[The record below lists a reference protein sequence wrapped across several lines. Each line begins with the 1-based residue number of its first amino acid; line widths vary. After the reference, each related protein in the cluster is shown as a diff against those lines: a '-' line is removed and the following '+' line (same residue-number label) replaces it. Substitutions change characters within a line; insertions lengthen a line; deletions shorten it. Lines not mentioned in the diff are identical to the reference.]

1 MGWLQDLIRGIGDAI
16 SGALSSTW
24 NGISDSIWGKF
35 MSFIYSMVYEALA
48 DFFTLMTEIGAN
60 LFDLGWVKAA
70 LHFFNLFGWGLFV
83 AGLIVAIFD
92 TAIEYQTMGRLNIK
106 KQILPFLYGLLAVN
120 LFTTV
125 PVELFRFSVNLQNTF
140 AKDLAN
146 EAITMNLDIQH
157 MALKVLTSF
166 QIPAYGSHN
175 VLLNLLILIC
185 LGYCVIKCF
194 FSNIKR
200 GGILLTQ
207 IAVGSL
213 YLFSLPRGLTEGFTG
228 WAKQIVA
235 LCITT
240 FMQTTLL
247 LMGLITMET
256 HPLLG
261 LGVML
266 SANEVP
272 RIAQHFGLDTSTRVN
287 MMSAVHTTET
297 FPFKRKKNYGEVDA
311 YYVEDS
317 HPAIIDKATFEA
329 AQALRLAR
337 RPKNADMIS
346 SPVPLSGKIKCA
358 KCGSTFRQINIG
370 ETRYW
375 GCGTYYN
382 DTRKCDVKKIPESE
396 IYSAFVTLYN
406 KLRQNKKV
414 ILQPVITQLVSL
426 KSSIMAQ
433 SREFVGID
441 EKIMI
446 INDQLAM
453 MAQLRQNGLMD
464 EQTFRSKSNELNN
477 SLNSLRSKRRL
488 FLNHNEADKA
498 ITSIKSLMNILD
510 KGPDKLIAF
519 DEELYESM
527 VKGITADDSGIIKF
541 TLIGGLVINEKIER
555 KTRK

>member
-1 MGWLQDLIRGIGDAI
+1 
-16 SGALSSTW
+16 
-24 NGISDSIWGKF
+24 

-146 EAITMNLDIQH
+146 EAIAMNLDVQH
-157 MALKVLTSF
+157 LALKVLVNYKTPIF
-166 QIPAYGSHN
+166 GSHN
-175 VLLNLLILIC
+175 VLLNLMILIC

-228 WAKQIVA
+228 WCKQIVA
-235 LCITT
+235 LCFTT

-272 RIAQHFGLDTSTRVN
+272 RIAQHSGLQKGNYRKIKGLSALFTRI
-287 MMSAVHTTET
+287 
-297 FPFKRKKNYGEVDA
+297 KRKYITDKSYKKQLFIMHN
-311 YYVEDS
+311 
-317 HPAIIDKATFEA
+317 II
-329 AQALRLAR
+329 
-337 RPKNADMIS
+337 
-346 SPVPLSGKIKCA
+346 
-358 KCGSTFRQINIG
+358 
-370 ETRYW
+370 
-375 GCGTYYN
+375 
-382 DTRKCDVKKIPESE
+382 
-396 IYSAFVTLYN
+396 
-406 KLRQNKKV
+406 
-414 ILQPVITQLVSL
+414 
-426 KSSIMAQ
+426 
-433 SREFVGID
+433 
-441 EKIMI
+441 
-446 INDQLAM
+446 
-453 MAQLRQNGLMD
+453 
-464 EQTFRSKSNELNN
+464 
-477 SLNSLRSKRRL
+477 
-488 FLNHNEADKA
+488 
-498 ITSIKSLMNILD
+498 
-510 KGPDKLIAF
+510 
-519 DEELYESM
+519 
-527 VKGITADDSGIIKF
+527 
-541 TLIGGLVINEKIER
+541 
-555 KTRK
+555 